1 MMKHRST
8 TKLVSILVCI
18 VLVAAMALCITGC
31 DKKPQEDAVEKS
43 FTFLVVDPEGKETS
57 FQITT
62 SKFTVGEALMDEGL
76 ISGEEGPYG
85 LYVLTVNGLTLK
97 YEEDGMYWAFY
108 EGENY
113 AITGVELTSIDE
125 SIVYSFR
132 AESA

>member
-1 MMKHRST
+1 MKHT
-8 TKLVSILVCI
+8 NAKQLVSIRVCI

-31 DKKPQEDAVEKS
+31 DKKPQEDAVKKS

-62 SKFTVGEALMDEGL
+62 SKSTVGEALMDEGL

-113 AITGVELTSIDE
+113 AITGVELTPIDE

>member
-1 MMKHRST
+1 MKHRST

-62 SKFTVGEALMDEGL
+62 SKSTVGEALMDEGL

-85 LYVLTVNGLTLK
+85 LTISTV
-97 YEEDGMYWAFY
+97 DGETADWNADQSYWALFI
-108 EGENY
+108 GEDY
-113 AITGVELTSIDE
+113 ATTGADSTPVKDGDTFKL
-125 SIVYSFR
+125 VYTFG
-132 AESA
+132 

>member
-31 DKKPQEDAVEKS
+31 GNDPQGEAGEKA
-43 FTFLVVDPEGKETS
+43 FTFLVVDPDGKETS

-62 SKFTVGEALMDEGL
+62 SKSTVGEALMDEGL

-113 AITGVELTSIDE
+113 AITGVELTPIDE

>member
-31 DKKPQEDAVEKS
+31 DKKPQEDAVKKS

-62 SKFTVGEALMDEGL
+62 SKSTVGEALMDEGL

-113 AITGVELTSIDE
+113 AITGVELTPIDE

>member
-31 DKKPQEDAVEKS
+31 GSEPQKEAGEKA
-43 FTFLVVDPEGKETS
+43 FTFLVVDPDGKETS

-62 SKFTVGEALMDEGL
+62 SKSTVGEALMDEGL

-97 YEEDGMYWAFY
+97 YEEDSMYWAFY

-113 AITGVELTSIDE
+113 AITGVELTPIDE
-125 SIVYSFR
+125 SIIYSFR

>member
-31 DKKPQEDAVEKS
+31 GSEPQEDAVEKS

-62 SKFTVGEALMDEGL
+62 SKSTVGEALMDEGL

-113 AITGVELTSIDE
+113 AITGVELTPIDE
-125 SIVYSFR
+125 SIIYSFR

>member
-31 DKKPQEDAVEKS
+31 DKKPQEDAVKKS

-62 SKFTVGEALMDEGL
+62 SKSTVGEALMDEGL

>member
-31 DKKPQEDAVEKS
+31 DNDPKTEAGEKT

-57 FQITT
+57 FQVTT
-62 SKFTVGEALMDEGL
+62 AKSTVGEALMDEGL
-76 ISGEEGPYG
+76 ISGEDGPYG

-97 YEEDGMYWAFY
+97 YEDDGMYWAFY

-113 AITGVELTSIDE
+113 AVTGVELTPIDE
-125 SIVYSFR
+125 AVTYSFR